1 MAMNARTWILGLVF
15 TAVVAMLLLR
25 LPSRDDGKPLSQSSK
40 PKLASLPPPASP
52 LGSLA
57 PGGALAEADRRAL
70 YAEVMRAEVLAN
82 REAERAFPDLDP
94 MLRGFT
100 DDRFQ
105 KQRNKRRV
113 AQEAL
118 GTKYRQQ
125 IAGRQGLTRD
135 QLDEIVAEGRAKG
148 WPTS

>member
-1 MAMNARTWILGLVF
+1 MTMNARTWILGLAL
-15 TAVVAMLLLR
+15 TAVVAIVLLR
-25 LPSRDDGKPLSQSSK
+25 LPSGHDGKPLSQSSK

-52 LGSLA
+52 LESLS

-70 YAEVMRAEVLAN
+70 YVEVMSAEALAA

-94 MLRGFT
+94 MMRGFSE
-100 DDRFQ
+100 DRFK

-125 IAGRQGLTRD
+125 IAARQGLTKD
-135 QLDEIVAEGRAKG
+135 QLDQIAAEGRAKG
-148 WPTS
+148 WPAS